1 MKTVPRIALSAVYQ
15 NMGKTAEAQ
24 SQLDLLS
31 NIKKVYEAN
40 GVAMDAEIEQMMTKA
55 GIRKL
60 PS

>member
-40 GVAMDAEIEQMMTKA
+40 GVAMDAEIEQMTNA
-55 GIRKL
+55 GIRNL